1 VWEKEIGPPSSS
13 DCNLLNYF
21 VCGVSEL

>member
-1 VWEKEIGPPSSS
+1 VWDKEVRPPSSP
-13 DCNLLNYF
+13 DCNPLNYF